1 MNEFKKEQIKE
12 LLCKGLSY
20 DGGHHKQYY
29 LEEIFKLIF
38 NIEEFEDFKKVNDWD
53 DGIPA

>member
-1 MNEFKKEQIKE
+1 MNQYKRDEVKE
-12 LLCKGLSY
+12 LLCNGLSY

-29 LEEIFKLIF
+29 LQEVFKMIFGE
-38 NIEEFEDFKKVNDWD
+38 EEFLEYKEANYWD

>member
-1 MNEFKKEQIKE
+1 MNEYKKEQIKE
-12 LLCKGLSY
+12 LLCEGLSY

-29 LEEIFKLIF
+29 LEEVFKLIF
-38 NIEEFEDFKKVNDWD
+38 GIEEFKDFKKANYLD